1 MRTCLGIL
9 CGIIFLIAS
18 SFFIFVLNLDRTVYN
33 ANFDKQAVNA
43 SGIYQSAP
51 ETIVSMVSNGQITG
65 SNGEELSSKTKE
77 IIIQTVRETLTPNVL
92 KKHSESI
99 IDQTLSNKATVTED
113 LSDIN
118 NSVNDKIGSAFSQ
131 MMGIA
136 ITANSDN
143 TFVPKSITFDKSQ
156 NQFGRSVI
164 YYKKAL
170 WISLAVTL
178 LFLILLFFASA
189 DNYKSR
195 FKWIGGFIIALGIL
209 TATNFAV
216 FHFISLKWI
225 VNAINSSFENGLQSG
240 LTDQI
245 IKLTDIFKIRFSVN
259 YLIEAI
265 AIIVLAI
272 IFFVIAAVIPAKQ
285 AIQTLAAPV
294 KVLDNKP
301 KNNGNVSKN
310 S

>member
-18 SFFIFVLNLDRTVYN
+18 SFFILVLNLDRTVYN

-43 SGIYQSAP
+43 SGIYQSLPA
-51 ETIVSMVSNGQITG
+51 TIVAMVSNGQITA
-65 SNGEELSSKTKE
+65 SSDQELSPETKE
-77 IIIQTVRETLTPNVL
+77 IIIETVRETLTPNVL
-92 KKHSESI
+92 KKHTESI
-99 IDQTLSNKATVTED
+99 IDQILSDKTTVTED

-118 NSVNDKIGSAFSQ
+118 NSVNAKMSSAFSE

-156 NQFGRSVI
+156 NQLGRSVI

-170 WISLAVTL
+170 WISLAATL

-195 FKWIGGFIIALGIL
+195 FRWVGGFLIALGIL
-209 TATNFAV
+209 TSINFAL
-216 FHFISLKWI
+216 FRLISLKWI
-225 VNAINSSFENGLQSG
+225 VNAVNSSFESGLSNG

-245 IKLTDIFKIRFSVN
+245 IKLTDIFKIQFSVN

-265 AIIVLAI
+265 AIIVLVII
-272 IFFVIAAVIPAKQ
+272 IFVVAAVIPAKQ
-285 AIQTLAAPV
+285 AIQPPATAV
-294 KVLDNKP
+294 KVPDNKSKDSSNTP
-301 KNNGNVSKN
+301 KNS
-310 S
+310 